1 MSSEKPGGPAA
12 SAFPDMTDKILKAG
26 KLLSG
31 IKDEDV
37 DVGATPKKLVM
48 RRDKVELFRYEPLA
62 EQRVSTPV
70 LLAYG
75 LIGRYT
81 MADLQED
88 RSLVRSLLSRGLDLW
103 LIDWGQPN
111 RTERWLTIDDYVDD
125 YIHAAVERICRETG
139 HDRITLLGICE
150 GGVFTTCYAA
160 LHPGKV
166 KGLVLTIT
174 PIDFHADRDDPDTH
188 HGFLNIWT
196 RSLDR
201 SDIDRLV
208 DAWGGLPGE
217 FMSSVF
223 SLMTPIR
230 SLTKYNLDLI
240 DVIDDEGKLMNF
252 LRMEK
257 WLADRPAHP
266 GEAAKQWLKD
276 LYQDNKLVKGEF
288 VLSGRRVDLSK
299 ITAPVL
305 NVFALNDHII
315 PPTCSRALGAHVG
328 TKDYSEI
335 ELPGGHVGLFVS
347 GKSQGSLSKGISEW
361 LMARD

>member
-1 MSSEKPGGPAA
+1 MSPQSPKDNGFVEM
-12 SAFPDMTDKILKAG
+12 SDKLLKAG
-26 KLLSG
+26 RLLSA
-31 IKDEDV
+31 IKDADV

-48 RRDKVELFRYEPLA
+48 RRDKVELFRYEALT
-62 EQRVSTPV
+62 EQKVRTPV

-88 RSLVRSLLSRGLDLW
+88 RSLVRSLLRQGLDLW
-103 LIDWGQPN
+103 LVDWGQPN
-111 RTERWLTIDDYVDD
+111 RSERWLTIDDYVDD

-139 HDRITLLGICE
+139 HDKISLLGICE
-150 GGVFTTCYAA
+150 GGVFMTCYAA
-160 LHPGKV
+160 LHPDKV

-188 HGFLNIWT
+188 HGFLNVWT

-201 SDIDRLV
+201 ADIDRLV
-208 DAWGGLPGE
+208 DVYGGLPGE

-223 SLMTPIR
+223 SLMTPMR
-230 SLTKYNLDLI
+230 SLTKYNIDLI
-240 DVIDDEGKLMNF
+240 DVIDDEAKLMNF

-288 VLSGRRVDLSK
+288 ELSGRRVDLSK
-299 ITAPVL
+299 LTAPVL

-347 GKSQGSLSKGISEW
+347 SKSQGSLSRGISEW
-361 LMARD
+361 LSARD